1 MEIKLIYYS
10 IGDWGATPTSN
21 NQVKYVANV
30 MSNYS
35 HFHIPSFVV
44 SLGDNF
50 YDDGVKDIFDHKWD
64 SMWYSMF
71 IKPYPE
77 LKYIQWFSILGNHDY
92 YGGVKS
98 VSSQIEMTNY
108 SNNWVMPDHEY
119 YTYDKPSNSYH
130 IFLDTIKIYPELYD
144 NTKSLYNHNRGVIH
158 ESLLFLEKCLQD
170 ARSRKVKWLF
180 VYGHYHIFSNGH
192 YGNYKSMIQRMFRLL
207 KQYNVD
213 VYFSGHEHNFQFMK
227 YDGIYFCVNGGGAY
241 KSELTQHN
249 SNLEVR
255 TIYSSTNNGF
265 LIHKIGDKFTHLQY
279 VNCCNIVE
287 FDYYIPVKSYNL

>member
-1 MEIKLIYYS
+1 METKLIYYS
-10 IGDWGATPTSN
+10 IGDWGAPPSSN
-21 NQVKYVANV
+21 IQVKYVANV

-35 HFHIPSFVV
+35 HFHIPSFIV

-50 YDDGVKDIFDHKWD
+50 YDDGVKDILDHKWD
-64 SMWYSMF
+64 IVWYSMF
-71 IKPYPE
+71 IKPYPQ
-77 LKYIQWFSILGNHDY
+77 LKYTRWFSILGNHDY
-92 YGGVKS
+92 DGGMKS
-98 VSSQIEMTNY
+98 VSSQIEMTNHC
-108 SNNWVMPDHEY
+108 NNWVMPDHEY

-158 ESLLFLEKCLQD
+158 ESLLFLEKRLQD

-180 VYGHYHIFSNGH
+180 VYGHYHIFSNGY
-192 YGNYKSMIQRMFRLL
+192 YGNYKSMIQRLFRLL
-207 KQYNVD
+207 KEYKVD
-213 VYFSGHEHNFQFMK
+213 IYFSGHEHNFQFMK

-279 VNCCNIVE
+279 VNCSNIVE
-287 FDYYIPVKSYNL
+287 FDYYIPVKY